1 MLAIPQKLLNRAKKS
16 TTDALKTDSK
26 RAIQKTE
33 ESTGDLVSNKTAN
46 KITSMI
52 HKQMSMIKK
61 YLKKDIYIYIY
72 ISRRNTE
79 NYFSSEINII
89 V

>member
-26 RAIQKTE
+26 RAIQKTA

-61 YLKKDIYIYIY
+61 YLKKDIYIYI
-72 ISRRNTE
+72 SRRNTE
-79 NYFSSEINII
+79 SYFSSEINII

>member
-1 MLAIPQKLLNRAKKS
+1 MLAILQKLLNRAKKS

-26 RAIQKTE
+26 RAIQKTA

-61 YLKKDIYIYIY
+61 YLKKDIYIYPEE
-72 ISRRNTE
+72 TQK
-79 NYFSSEINII
+79 II
-89 V
+89 FHLR